1 LQGFCTKCGA
11 ALQDGA
17 KFCTS
22 CGAPIA
28 PAGAAASS
36 APQAPVAAIVMGAVL
51 VALGGIAAYFALRT
65 NTDVPRAVPGTAGT
79 PGANSRAAADED
91 GLPNG
96 HPSIELPKEVLDFL
110 DGLTADAEKNPQSIE
125 ALQKLAHARYRA
137 SVINASYRVSADQAL
152 QKLLALD
159 PTNIDGLRIS
169 ANLAYDA
176 GDYDEARKRF
186 EVFLAK
192 YPDDVSAITD
202 LGSTLLFQDKVDDA
216 IAQYRKALAKDPK
229 FMQAQFNLGVAL
241 EKQGKNDEAIASL
254 RKALEL
260 SETPDE
266 RQHIENTLAAMEH
279 REPMKIAGARSA
291 RPGAGAEAAG
301 GSAGGMPAANASGTA
316 PPAQGSMQGGMPM
329 PPPAPDRDVPT
340 NASSDFQR
348 QAEKPF
354 VTHPM
359 IGPRVVS
366 FEWKSATSMAVKIAD
381 FPMDKMPPFAR
392 AKFESGM
399 AARIGEIAS
408 RNTVAG
414 PVTVELIDNAS
425 GSVMDRIEAGPPASK
440 QAPPA
445 AAPTGMPGAVT
456 PGPAGSGK

>member
-1 LQGFCTKCGA
+1 
-11 ALQDGA
+11 
-17 KFCTS
+17 
-22 CGAPIA
+22 
-28 PAGAAASS
+28 
-36 APQAPVAAIVMGAVL
+36 MGALL
-51 VALGGIAAYFALRT
+51 VTLGGIAAYFALRT
-65 NTDVPRAVPGTAGT
+65 DTDVPRAVPGTAGA
-79 PGANSRAAADED
+79 PGGSPNAAAAGADGE
-91 GLPNG
+91 GLPSG

-125 ALQKLAHARYRA
+125 AVQKLAHARYRA
-137 SVINASYRVSADQAL
+137 SVINASYRVSAEQAL

-169 ANLAYDA
+169 ANLSYDA
-176 GDYDEARKRF
+176 GDYEEARKRF

-216 IAQYRKALAKDPK
+216 IAQYRKAIATDPK
-229 FMQAQFNLGVAL
+229 FMQAEFNLGVAL
-241 EKQGKNDEAIASL
+241 EKQGKNEEAVAAL
-254 RKALEL
+254 RKAQGLA
-260 SETPDE
+260 ETPDE

-279 REPMKIAGARSA
+279 REPMQIAGARSA
-291 RPGAGAEAAG
+291 KAAPAGAPGGASPGMAGAG
-301 GSAGGMPAANASGTA
+301 SPSGA

-329 PPPAPDRDVPT
+329 PPPAPDRDVAT
-340 NASSDFQR
+340 NASSEFQR

-366 FEWKSATSMAVKIAD
+366 FEWKSPTSMAVKIAD

-392 AKFESGM
+392 TKFETGM
-399 AARIGEIAS
+399 ATRIGDIAS
-408 RNTVAG
+408 RNAVAG

-425 GSVMDRIEAGPPASK
+425 GSVMDKIEAGGPSSK
-440 QAPPA
+440 TA
-445 AAPTGMPGAVT
+445 
-456 PGPAGSGK
+456 PAGTATPEPGTGTATSGPGTGTAK